1 MSATKQ
7 PAAPRPIL
15 PVRPTTVPLFSF
27 EYKRPYDG
35 LYTNRHER
43 LVLRQEHVTELRR
56 VVNDYNRSRARHLPC
71 LSMSDVVNAALDFTF
86 EHPVALTRIG
96 SPENFRD
103 ALAREVY
110 RKAFFHFSLH
120 DLL

>member
-7 PAAPRPIL
+7 SALPRPIL
-15 PVRPTTVPLFSF
+15 PVRPATVPLFSF
-27 EYKRPYDG
+27 EYKRRYDG

-56 VVNDYNRSRARHLPC
+56 VVNDYNRSRARHLPS